1 MENRKKVLEKLK
13 AVRNFALESDDLE
26 MQGLGNILNSV
37 YLAQKNG
44 DLLELMQ
51 LMAGF
56 TMSKLDK
63 RPGDGSVD

>member
-44 DLLELMQ
+44 DLVELMK

-56 TMSKLDK
+56 TMSKLDTK
-63 RPGDGSVD
+63 DDGNVE

>member
-44 DLLELMQ
+44 DLVELMK

-56 TMSKLDK
+56 TMSKLDTK
-63 RPGDGSVD
+63 DDGNVD